1 MQAPFFWN
9 GNTGQ
14 KLTPGQAKVLREM
27 AAQKVASQGTPS
39 NLGEGLASVGNALL
53 YNSNMSRANEA
64 ESAGVDAVK
73 QALAEARATGTPDGF
88 LDVMGNEWAT
98 PGQQMIAGELY
109 KRSIPE
115 WQTFEAGG
123 DRYRYNSNAPDWTPE
138 QFFDGP
144 DDLVAEDENFFAP
157 IKGFDAEGNPVFV
170 QPGNKGSASVMDLP
184 EGFQPQQ
191 RFEKIDL
198 GTEWLITDTTTG
210 QQQRLPKDNSTE
222 AFDTAAGGAAG
233 KMTTEQR
240 AAAPATIAAGD
251 NALSLID
258 NIRNDPALESATG
271 FSGVVLNKIPGFDQ
285 LGFDRKVEQLKAGA
299 FLTAI
304 KQLQGM
310 GALSNAEGQTATAAV
325 TRLSTALSKDDFL
338 EALGEYE
345 MIVKQGQERA
355 RKALAP
361 PATGA
366 PTGAPTDDI
375 DSLVNQYLSGQ

>member
-1 MQAPFFWN
+1 MNAPFVW
-9 GNTGQ
+9 GQGGQ
-14 KLTPGQAKVLREM
+14 KLTPGQVKIMREL
-27 AAQKVASQGTPS
+27 AAQKAAQMGTPS
-39 NLGEGLASVGNALL
+39 NLGEGLASVGTALM
-53 YNSNMSRANEA
+53 YNSNMARAGEA
-64 ESAGVDAVK
+64 ESAGIDAVK

-109 KRSIPE
+109 QKSVPE

-144 DDLVAEDENFFAP
+144 DDLAASDENFFAP

-170 QPGNKGSASVMDLP
+170 QPGNKGSSTVMDLP

-191 RFEKIDL
+191 RFEKVDL

-210 QQQRLPKDNSTE
+210 QQQRLPKDNYTE
-222 AFDTAAGGAAG
+222 AFDTAAGGSAG
-233 KMTTEQR
+233 KLTTEQA

-251 NALSLID
+251 TALSLID
-258 NIRNDPALESATG
+258 NIRNDPALSSATG

-285 LGFDRKVEQLKAGA
+285 LGFERKVEQVKAGA

-310 GALSNAEGQTATAAV
+310 GALSNSEGQVATAAV
-325 TRLSTALSKDDFL
+325 TRLSTALSSEDFL
-338 EALGEYE
+338 EALDEYE
-345 MIVKQGQERA
+345 AIVKQGQDRA
-355 RKALAP
+355 RKMLP
-361 PATGA
+361 SATPGA
-366 PTGAPTDDI
+366 PAQGAPTDDI
-375 DSLVNQYLSGQ
+375 DGILSGLGI

>member
-14 KLTPGQAKVLREM
+14 TLTPGQAKVLREM

-73 QALAEARATGTPDGF
+73 QALAEARASGTPDGF

-109 KRSIPE
+109 QRSIPE

-123 DRYRYNSNAPDWTPE
+123 DRYRYNSNASDWTPE

-144 DDLVAEDENFFAP
+144 DDLAASDENYFSP
-157 IKGFDAEGNPVFV
+157 IKGFDADGNPMFV
-170 QPGNKGSASVMDLP
+170 QPGNKGSSNVMDLP

-191 RFEKIDL
+191 RFEKVDL

-210 QQQRLPKDNSTE
+210 QQQRLPKDNYGE
-222 AFDTAAGGAAG
+222 AFDTAAGGASG
-233 KMTTEQR
+233 KLTAEQM

-258 NIRNDPALESATG
+258 NVRNDPALESATG

-285 LGFDRKVEQLKAGA
+285 LGFERKVEQIKSGA

-310 GALSNAEGQTATAAV
+310 GALSNSEGQTATAAV

-345 MIVKQGQERA
+345 LIVKQGQERA
-355 RKALAP
+355 RKQMGG
-361 PATGA
+361 ATGA

-375 DSLVNQYLSGQ
+375 DGILSGLGI